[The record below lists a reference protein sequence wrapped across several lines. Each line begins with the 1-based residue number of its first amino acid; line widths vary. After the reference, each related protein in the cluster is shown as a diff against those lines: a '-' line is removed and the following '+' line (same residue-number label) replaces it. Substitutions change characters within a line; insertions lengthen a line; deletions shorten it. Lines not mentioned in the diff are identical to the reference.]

1 MQSRLPYVWDY
12 AIDEA
17 QFYEILTGQI
27 IIGRLD
33 RDWAAVRLI
42 EYAPYKEIIRL
53 LGFGALV
60 QNWPVW
66 RNRIRSQSRK
76 RGFDFLV
83 EWLPVHHPEW
93 LNDPRQ

>member
-1 MQSRLPYVWDY
+1 MQSRLPYIWDY
-12 AIDEA
+12 TIDEA
-17 QFYEILTGQI
+17 QFYEILTGHLTV
-27 IIGRLD
+27 GRLD
-33 RDWAAVRLI
+33 RDWAAIRLI

-93 LNDPRQ
+93 LNDPRR